1 MYDHLKIN
9 NMKRIFT
16 TLILGTVLLFAC
28 QTASAQSLKDILGK
42 VTENSTITDVVEK
55 VTGINL
61 SKGDIKGTWNYTG
74 SAVKL
79 ESEDLVKSAA
89 AGVAAG
95 QVEKKLDEYLAKAG
109 LRNGSFSFTFNEDN
123 TFATT
128 VKGKDFKGT
137 YELSEDGTTL
147 TLKYGKNI
155 SSKGIT
161 CTASIKSSTFE
172 LLFQADKL
180 LELIGKLTSASS
192 NTTLKTI
199 GTLAGQYDGMK
210 IGLELQK

>member
-1 MYDHLKIN
+1 
-9 NMKRIFT
+9 MK
-16 TLILGTVLLFAC
+16 LIYRTIIIAAAFCLAGNA
-28 QTASAQSLKDILGK
+28 ASAQSLKDILGK
-42 VTENSTITDVVEK
+42 VTNNSTVTDIVEK
-55 VTGINL
+55 VTGVNL

-89 AGVAAG
+89 AGVAAT

-109 LRNGSFSFTFNEDN
+109 LKSGTFSFTFNEDN

-128 VKGKDFKGT
+128 VKGKSFKGT
-137 YELSEDGTTL
+137 YTLSEDGKTL
-147 TLKYGKNI
+147 NLKYGK
-155 SSKGIT
+155 SLGSTGIT
-161 CTASIKSSTFE
+161 ATAQISNSTFE
-172 LLFQADKL
+172 LLFKADKL
-180 LELIGKLTSASS
+180 LDLIGKLTSATS
-192 NTTLKTI
+192 NSTIKTI

>member
-1 MYDHLKIN
+1 MIIAGQN
-9 NMKRIFT
+9 
-16 TLILGTVLLFAC
+16 
-28 QTASAQSLKDILGK
+28 ASAQSLKDLFGK
-42 VTENSTITDVVEK
+42 VTENSTVTDIVEK

-89 AGVAAG
+89 AGVAAT
-95 QVEKKLDEYLAKAG
+95 QVEKKLNEYLAKIG
-109 LRNGSFSFTFNEDN
+109 LKEGAFTFTFNEDN
-123 TFATT
+123 TFNTT
-128 VKGKDFKGT
+128 VKGKKFNGT
-137 YELSEDGTTL
+137 YELSEDGTSL
-147 TLKYGKNI
+147 TLKFGKTV
-155 SSKGIT
+155 STKGFT
-161 CTASIKSSTFE
+161 TDVSIKNSTFE
-172 LLFQADKL
+172 ILFEADRL
-180 LELIGKLTSASS
+180 LELIGKLTASTS

>member
-1 MYDHLKIN
+1 
-9 NMKRIFT
+9 MKTVFKSIIIAS
-16 TLILGTVLLFAC
+16 ILCFAGNF
-28 QTASAQSLKDILGK
+28 ASAQTLKDILGK
-42 VTENSTITDVVEK
+42 AANNSTVSDIVEK
-55 VTGINL
+55 VTGVNL

-79 ESEDLVKSAA
+79 ESEDILKTAA
-89 AGVAAG
+89 AGVAAT

-109 LRNGSFSFTFNEDN
+109 LKTGTFSFTFNEDN

-128 VKGKDFKGT
+128 VKGKSFNGT
-137 YELSEDGTTL
+137 YTLSEDGTTL
-147 TLKYGKNI
+147 NLKYGKTLN
-155 SSKGIT
+155 STGIT
-161 CTASIKSSTFE
+161 ATAQINASTFE
-172 LLFQADKL
+172 LLFKADKL
-180 LELIGKLTSASS
+180 LDLIEKLTASTN